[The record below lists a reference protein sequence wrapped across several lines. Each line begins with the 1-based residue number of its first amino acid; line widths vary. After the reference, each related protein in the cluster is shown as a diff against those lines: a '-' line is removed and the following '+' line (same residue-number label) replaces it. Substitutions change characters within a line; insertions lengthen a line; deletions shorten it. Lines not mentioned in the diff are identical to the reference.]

1 MSLLIGWQSPYWF
14 QNRQQKIKENSKH
27 GAIWSNI
34 KRRCFD
40 LRVLTCQRLWDYIKK
55 KLCKSD
61 RVVLRRLID
70 ICSVLR
76 KKFFLQVK
84 AWWVKKVE
92 LDQVASQWLKINVNG
107 EFQQFPKIQKLHLNE
122 INYIT
127 YKATDVST
135 STISTLNFISIL
147 NIFRAQVPPQMQSVY
162 WYLSWRKWWR
172 RPHFW
177 KQFPVHKR

>member
-40 LRVLTCQRLWDYIKK
+40 LRVLTCQRLWDYIKQ

-84 AWWVKKVE
+84 AWWVKKVVVTWPSSISMTE
-92 LDQVASQWLKINVNG
+92 NKCKWRI
-107 EFQQFPKIQKLHLNE
+107 
-122 INYIT
+122 
-127 YKATDVST
+127 
-135 STISTLNFISIL
+135 STISKNSEIAFKRDQLY
-147 NIFRAQVPPQMQSVY
+147 NI
-162 WYLSWRKWWR
+162 
-172 RPHFW
+172 
-177 KQFPVHKR
+177 